1 MEKHKPQAR
10 VCLVALFAPFLA
22 CGGRTASDTDA
33 PPVIDPDA
41 PGASCP
47 GALEPTHLYGYTARA
62 GVSAAVFVDLDDPT
76 IECANRMGA
85 PSVEGEYTSF
95 AIDPAD
101 GALYYLARP
110 GVLDG
115 PTSILRAGFDALAW
129 TEPTPGYTGGWGL
142 AEGNDGADD
151 VVTTLSGELCGGLM
165 PPELILHGPTEQIA
179 VQCDGV
185 APGLAL
191 YDLEGGLLVQWSAA
205 NLFARQFLADG
216 RVVFESTDGVVRVAP
231 ADDIDA
237 GESVVFRNDEAPSTQ
252 TVRMIGNDLFAAG
265 VGSGGVVRRYRREGG
280 YFEID
285 QELGVLDVGF
295 ADAEVEGPPF
305 TLLLDDNADVIVSG
319 SVLMPFA
326 EDDVDEDGDDVRA
339 IVRRYSA
346 AGTTVL
352 YDAAI
357 DPDEGLEDW
366 EQGEPDAVMLREV
379 FGVR

>member
-1 MEKHKPQAR
+1 MVP
-10 VCLVALFAPFLA
+10 LLA
-22 CGGRTASDTDA
+22 CGDRVASDADTDT

-47 GALEPTHLYGYTARA
+47 GALEATHLYGYTARA
-62 GVSAAVFVDLDDPT
+62 AVSAAVFVDLDDPT

-85 PSVEGEYTSF
+85 PSVEGKYTSF

-101 GALYYLARP
+101 GALYYVARP

-142 AEGNDGADD
+142 AEGNDGADE
-151 VVTTLSGELCGGLM
+151 VVTMLSGEICGGLL
-165 PPELILHGPTEQIA
+165 PPELIYHGPTEQLA

-191 YDLEGGLLVQWSAA
+191 YDLEGALLVQWSAA
-205 NLFARQFLADG
+205 NLLARQFLADG
-216 RVVFESTDGVVRVAP
+216 RVVFESTDGVVRIAP

-237 GESVVFRNDEAPSTQ
+237 GESVSFHNDEAPRRQ
-252 TVRMIGNDLFAAG
+252 TVRMIGDDLLAAG
-265 VGSGGVVRRYRREGG
+265 VGSGGEVRRFRRDGG

-285 QELGVLDVGF
+285 AELGVLDVAF
-295 ADAEVEGPPF
+295 AEDEVDGPPF
-305 TLLLDDNADVIVSG
+305 TVMLEDDGDVIVSG

-326 EDDVDEDGDDVRA
+326 EEDQDGDDVRA

-346 AGTTVL
+346 IGTAVL
-352 YDAAI
+352 FDAAV
-357 DPDEGLEDW
+357 DPDEGLQDW
-366 EQGEPDAVMLREV
+366 QPGDPEVVLLREV
-379 FGVR
+379 FGLR